1 MASPGPRN
9 EVLPL
14 DTSFP
19 GEDPK
24 IESID
29 HNASVTSTAESPHPN
44 NLRSPSLIATFNS
57 TDYGDYVLSDEDYEK
72 FWMEEDEED
81 DDGGEDEGDLMP
93 SHNVVTEGTIFPDD
107 PAAIRSTKNQDDAGE
122 PPLRFRSYSHS
133 DMLSRQIILG
143 TASDDDMAAYA
154 DDESEKQNNKTSN
167 TLTLSQDK
175 KSSRLSSSLTSP
187 KRGIHSRSTS
197 LNAKPFLRYL
207 RNFKVGREK
216 RDSEDKDEE
225 DVPVIHRVV
234 DADSSSSSP
243 STPEDECD
251 DEEEVNFIQG
261 SAGEYDSWDES
272 SSLELDEDLAPHAVH
287 DWGALPPVPN
297 KFISNQDP
305 RDQNH
310 TRGIPY
316 LDADILEESEQMS
329 KLDGNI
335 FVWEHALL
343 LRSVMQLLIER
354 DHIGVE
360 GSVDDMDNIIKR
372 GPLKKTTFAVGK
384 RGQKKIRATWG
395 IKYVELRRGNLT
407 YYGDNA
413 KQRERKTIH
422 LRQKE
427 AVVQENTALDRGT
440 DGFPFELLI
449 QGNPPRYWMARSEEE
464 RQSWIRAIEAAMIG
478 DETRSNRVLDLAPYQ
493 SSIDASSRL
502 KKALTNAAS
511 KDLYINAIKQVKKE
525 LGDGQPIQLP
535 VRWLKEQIQLATSNK
550 EEEKKPNQMIRRN
563 IPPDRV
569 VKFSFQQFW
578 KSMRQLNV
586 SINGFEI
593 PPSSPAAPERVVGS
607 LTRCIL
613 EYDKANQSE
622 NHPQAAS
629 NVISELQAVSYARI
643 ILSSVLQ
650 SKKEGVVFDVIHH
663 FLEGRNDVIR
673 ISQELEDETESA
685 THFEVSFAGDDLPD
699 DFFLEPD
706 YEKDQSSWIYL
717 ARRRN
722 KKATVPK
729 SRWRRRYAVLSGA
742 VLSFYEAATPR
753 PHGLRGQFVL
763 SNQYEVISEETS
775 KDAHDSML
783 VSPRGDRRFVICISS
798 PGEQDCL
805 LCFESQTDMQAWQG
819 TLEEQVQSLAASR
832 HDLTEEVLLSSR
844 QKNTTG
850 MLKGAERVIKGA
862 ADSGMRVGGRVIK
875 GATDTMKNATDGSMK
890 AVKRATDGSM
900 KAMRRATDSSMKV
913 IRGAVRTFRSTGN
926 RDEGEVPVSH
936 ARLSRVIRRATS
948 SHLLSTATDSGKRE
962 PSVQCIVQ
970 RSSTFSIRSALA
982 RAKHYHDDGD
992 DDEDE
997 DDHWL
1002 TVQMTWYQAFL
1013 MSGGSSGKINS
1024 GDALIELE
1032 FVDEEEDSDDE
1043 EEYVGELEVL

>member
-1 MASPGPRN
+1 MLQFDTDAPTVQDDPKVSFASNVSTAEDSSNPYSNNTVRSPGP
-9 EVLPL
+9 
-14 DTSFP
+14 
-19 GEDPK
+19 
-24 IESID
+24 
-29 HNASVTSTAESPHPN
+29 
-44 NLRSPSLIATFNS
+44 IAPYNS
-57 TDYGDYVLSDEDYEK
+57 TDYGEYVLSDEDYEK
-72 FWMEEDEED
+72 FWLTEEDEED
-81 DDGGEDEGDLMP
+81 EAELRP
-93 SHNVVTEGTIFPDD
+93 SHSNLTDT
-107 PAAIRSTKNQDDAGE
+107 AIQDKTTADE
-122 PPLRFRSYSHS
+122 PTLRFRSYSHG
-133 DMLSRQIILG
+133 DILSRQILA

-154 DDESEKQNNKTSN
+154 DDESEKQISSSSTTLRMTNKTSP
-167 TLTLSQDK
+167 SK

-187 KRGIHSRSTS
+187 NKKRNHTRSAS

-216 RDSEDKDEE
+216 RDAEGKETDEDMPN
-225 DVPVIHRVV
+225 VHRVV

-243 STPEDECD
+243 SMPDDGCVDDE
-251 DEEEVNFIQG
+251 DEEEEAGQVNFIP
-261 SAGEYDSWDES
+261 AGASEYDSWDES
-272 SSLELDEDLAPHAVH
+272 SSLELDEDMAPTAVH
-287 DWGALPPVPN
+287 DWGSLPPLPN
-297 KFISNQDP
+297 KFIPNPDP
-305 RDQNH
+305 RDTQMN
-310 TRGIPY
+310 TRNIPY

-329 KLDGNI
+329 KLDANI
-335 FVWEHALL
+335 FVLEHALL

-384 RGQKKIRATWG
+384 RGHKKIRATWG

-413 KQRERKTIH
+413 KNGERKTIH

-440 DGFPFELLI
+440 DGFPFELLV

-478 DETRSNRVLDLAPYQ
+478 DETRSTRSLDLTPYRI
-493 SSIDASSRL
+493 SIDASSKL
-502 KKALTNAAS
+502 KSTLSHAAT
-511 KDLYINAIKQVKKE
+511 KDSYINAIKHVKKE
-525 LGDGQPIQLP
+525 LGIDQPLQLP
-535 VRWLKEQIQLATSNK
+535 VQWLKQQMQLETSK
-550 EEEKKPNQMIRRN
+550 EEDTNRNPLTRRN
-563 IPPDRV
+563 VPPDRV
-569 VKFSFQQFW
+569 IKFSFQQFW
-578 KSMRQLNV
+578 KSMHQLNA

-613 EYDKANQSE
+613 EFDKANQ
-622 NHPQAAS
+622 NHSNIHGAS
-629 NVISELQAVSYARI
+629 NEISELQAVSYARI

-650 SKKEGVVFDVIHH
+650 SKKEGVTFDVLHH
-663 FLEGRNDVIR
+663 FLQPQSDVIC
-673 ISQELEDETESA
+673 ISQELEDEAESA
-685 THFEVSFAGDDLPD
+685 THFEVSFAGDDLPED
-699 DFFLEPD
+699 LFLETD

-722 KKATVPK
+722 KKVTVPK

-763 SNQYEVISEETS
+763 SGQCEVIALETS
-775 KDAHDSML
+775 KDTDGSTL
-783 VSPRGDRRFVICISS
+783 VSPRGDLRYAICICS

-805 LCFESQTDMQAWQG
+805 LCFEYKGDMESWQE
-819 TLEEQVQSLAASR
+819 TLDLQVRALAAAKQDTS
-832 HDLTEEVLLSSR
+832 EEVIALSR
-844 QKNTTG
+844 QKNATG

-862 ADSGMRVGGRVIK
+862 ADSGIRVGGRVIK
-875 GATDTMKNATDGSMK
+875 GATDTMKSATDGSMK
-890 AVKRATDGSM
+890 VVKRATDGSM

-926 RDEGEVPVSH
+926 RDEAEVSH
-936 ARLSRVIRRATS
+936 PRISRVIRKATS

-982 RAKHYHDDGD
+982 RTKHYYDDGD

-1002 TVQMTWYQAFL
+1002 TVQVTWYQAFL

-1024 GDALIELE
+1024 GDALIELD
-1032 FVDEEEDSDDE
+1032 FVDKEEDTD

>member
-1 MASPGPRN
+1 M
-9 EVLPL
+9 
-14 DTSFP
+14 T
-19 GEDPK
+19 
-24 IESID
+24 
-29 HNASVTSTAESPHPN
+29 
-44 NLRSPSLIATFNS
+44 
-57 TDYGDYVLSDEDYEK
+57 
-72 FWMEEDEED
+72 EEDEED
-81 DDGGEDEGDLMP
+81 EAELMP
-93 SHNVVTEGTIFPDD
+93 SHRNLTDT
-107 PAAIRSTKNQDDAGE
+107 AIQDEATADE
-122 PPLRFRSYSHS
+122 PTLRFRSYSHG
-133 DMLSRQIILG
+133 DILSRQILA
-143 TASDDDMAAYA
+143 TTSDDEMAAYA
-154 DDESEKQNNKTSN
+154 DDESEKQISSSSTTLRMTNTTS
-167 TLTLSQDK
+167 QAK
-175 KSSRLSSSLTSP
+175 QSSRLSSSLTSP
-187 KRGIHSRSTS
+187 NKKRHHTRSTS

-207 RNFKVGREK
+207 RNFTVGREK
-216 RDSEDKDEE
+216 RDAEGKELDEDTPN
-225 DVPVIHRVV
+225 VHRVV

-243 STPEDECD
+243 SMPDDGCVDDEDD
-251 DEEEVNFIQG
+251 DEEAGQVNFIP
-261 SAGEYDSWDES
+261 AGASEYDSWDES
-272 SSLELDEDLAPHAVH
+272 SSLELDEDMAPTAVH
-287 DWGALPPVPN
+287 DWGSLPPVPN
-297 KFISNQDP
+297 KFIPNQDP
-305 RDQNH
+305 RDSQMN
-310 TRGIPY
+310 TRNIPY
-316 LDADILEESEQMS
+316 LDTDILEESEQMS
-329 KLDGNI
+329 KLDANI
-335 FVWEHALL
+335 FVLEHALL

-384 RGQKKIRATWG
+384 RGHKKIRATWG

-413 KQRERKTIH
+413 KSGERKTIH

-478 DETRSNRVLDLAPYQ
+478 DETRSTRVLDLTPYK

-502 KKALTNAAS
+502 KSTLSHAAT
-511 KDLYINAIKQVKKE
+511 KDSYINAIKHVKKE
-525 LGDGQPIQLP
+525 LGNEQPLQLP
-535 VRWLKEQIQLATSNK
+535 VQWLKQQIQLATIK
-550 EEEKKPNQMIRRN
+550 EEDTNRRN

-569 VKFSFQQFW
+569 IKFSFQQFW

-613 EYDKANQSE
+613 EFDKAHQSR
-622 NHPQAAS
+622 S
-629 NVISELQAVSYARI
+629 NLQGTSNEISELQAVSYARI

-650 SKKEGVVFDVIHH
+650 SKKKGVLFDVIRH
-663 FLEGRNDVIR
+663 FLQAQSDMIC
-673 ISQELEDETESA
+673 ISQELEDEAESA
-685 THFEVSFAGDDLPD
+685 THFEVSFAGDDLPED
-699 DFFLEPD
+699 LFFETD

-722 KKATVPK
+722 KKSTVPK

-763 SNQYEVISEETS
+763 SGQCEIIAQETS
-775 KDAHDSML
+775 KDADGSML
-783 VSPRGDRRFVICISS
+783 VSPRGDRRFVVCICS

-805 LCFESQTDMQAWQG
+805 LCFENKTDMESWQE
-819 TLEEQVQSLAASR
+819 TLEQQVRTLAAAKQDTS
-832 HDLTEEVLLSSR
+832 EEVIAFSR

-875 GATDTMKNATDGSMK
+875 GATDTMKSATDGSMK
-890 AVKRATDGSM
+890 VVKRATDGSM

-926 RDEGEVPVSH
+926 RDETEVSH
-936 ARLSRVIRRATS
+936 PRISRVIRKATS

-982 RAKHYHDDGD
+982 RAKHFYDDGD

-1002 TVQMTWYQAFL
+1002 TVQVTWYQAFL

-1024 GDALIELE
+1024 GDALIELD
-1032 FVDEEEDSDDE
+1032 FVDKEEDSD